1 MPWPRCSSHL
11 ELLAF
16 KKGFNLFLKE
26 RVSPSGPPIPF
37 ERVHFRRPI
46 FQETN
51 NKGGGGGKETLLPSC
66 PVYGLP
72 GSIWSA
78 TIPGISADIF
88 LLCIFCLCICMDS
101 VDLSI
106 GRARNI
112 VDLVEWEGLVVPS
125 NH

>member
-51 NKGGGGGKETLLPSC
+51 NKGGGGRDPVAFMPCIRASRKHLVGHDPWNLSRHFSAMYLLLMYLYGFCGFINRQGKKYS
-66 PVYGLP
+66 
-72 GSIWSA
+72 
-78 TIPGISADIF
+78 
-88 LLCIFCLCICMDS
+88 
-101 VDLSI
+101 
-106 GRARNI
+106 
-112 VDLVEWEGLVVPS
+112 
-125 NH
+125 